1 MSPIRFLLMVLT
13 AGILLPAAASAHMVW
28 INASNFA
35 PDAGQEVYVRIGWG
49 HEYPR
54 DQMVNPNMVKEIKV
68 LGPEGDQMQTRRIF
82 PDVLRFTPKSKGTY
96 RVIVQIQPGFVSK
109 TPTGH
114 KLGNK
119 KELDNAV
126 TCFRHNMTAK
136 AVIQSGASEATGNG
150 QDGLALQ
157 LVPLKDP
164 SELDPG
170 DKLPVRALFQGEP
183 QSGVTVKS
191 TSRGHDGEWV
201 SEKKTNQK
209 GIARFEVDGE
219 GAWMFRAEYR
229 KPYPEQSVCD
239 QYFYTSALNVSF
251 QE

>member
-1 MSPIRFLLMVLT
+1 MSPIRFLLMILA
-13 AGILLPAAASAHMVW
+13 AGILLPAAASAHMLW
-28 INASNFA
+28 INASDFA

-54 DQMVNPNMVKEIKV
+54 DQMVNPDIVDEVKV
-68 LGPEGDQMQTRRIF
+68 LGSGGQQVETQRIF
-82 PDVLRFTPKSKGTY
+82 PDVVRFTPKSKGTY
-96 RVIVQIQPGFVSK
+96 RVLVQIKPGFVSK

-136 AVIQSGASEATGNG
+136 AIIQSGDSAATGNG

-164 SELDPG
+164 SELSPG

-201 SEKKTNQK
+201 SEKKTDK
-209 GIARFEVDGE
+209 EGIARFEIDGD
-219 GAWMFRAEYR
+219 GAWMFRAEHR
-229 KPYPEQSVCD
+229 TPYPDETVCD

-251 QE
+251 

>member
-1 MSPIRFLLMVLT
+1 MVIA

-28 INASNFA
+28 INASDFA

-54 DQMVNPNMVKEIKV
+54 GQVVNPNIVEQVKV
-68 LGPEGDQMQTRRIF
+68 LGSGGQEVATKRIF
-82 PDVLRFTPKSKGTY
+82 ADVFRFTPKSKGTY
-96 RVIVQIQPGFVSK
+96 RVLVQIKPGFVSK

-136 AVIQSGASEATGNG
+136 AIIQTGASDRTDNG

-164 SELDPG
+164 SELSPG

-201 SEKKTNQK
+201 SEKKTDK
-209 GIARFEVDGE
+209 EGIARFEVDSS

-229 KPYPEQSVCD
+229 KPYPDQSVCD

-251 QE
+251 